1 MGCMTEQFMV
11 LSRTDG
17 SWEVAEVL
25 ASRKAKGGKGRG
37 MEYLVRWEPQGKWD
51 DSWEPERNLIT
62 EGEKIDPLVEFE
74 RAQRRPAP
82 KKRKAAAGSAASPQS
97 SGMPRA
103 I

>member
-1 MGCMTEQFMV
+1 M
-11 LSRTDG
+11 
-17 SWEVAEVL
+17 L

-37 MEYLVRWEPQGKWD
+37 MEYLVRWDPEGKWA

-82 KKRKAAAGSAASPQS
+82 NPAPKKRKAADDGAAAAQAAAPKKRKS
-97 SGMPRA
+97 SSSSSRRSEA
-103 I
+103 

>member
-1 MGCMTEQFMV
+1 MGCMTEQLMV

-25 ASRKAKGGKGRG
+25 ASRTAKGGRGRG
-37 MEYLVRWEPQGKWD
+37 MEYLVRWEPEGKWA

>member
-1 MGCMTEQFMV
+1 M
-11 LSRTDG
+11 
-17 SWEVAEVL
+17 L

-37 MEYLVRWEPQGKWD
+37 MEYLVRWEPQGKWH

>member
-1 MGCMTEQFMV
+1 M
-11 LSRTDG
+11 
-17 SWEVAEVL
+17 L

-37 MEYLVRWEPQGKWD
+37 MEYLVRWEPQGKWH

-82 KKRKAAAGSAASPQS
+82 NPAPKKRKAAAGPAASPQP

>member
-1 MGCMTEQFMV
+1 
-11 LSRTDG
+11 
-17 SWEVAEVL
+17 VL

-37 MEYLVRWEPQGKWD
+37 MEYLVRWEPQGKWH

-82 KKRKAAAGSAASPQS
+82 TPAPKKRKAAAGPAASPQS